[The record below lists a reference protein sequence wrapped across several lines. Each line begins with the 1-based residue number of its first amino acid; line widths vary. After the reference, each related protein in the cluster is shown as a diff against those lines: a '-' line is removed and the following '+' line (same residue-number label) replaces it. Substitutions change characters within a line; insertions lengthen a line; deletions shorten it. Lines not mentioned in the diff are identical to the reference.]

1 MSDLDSDTFSFSW
14 NLGDGTSFIES
25 SAVLHTYSAFDIDYN
40 VSLTVTDDQKNRVV
54 TYATINIPT
63 SQAFAQ
69 GDINSTV
76 VGLDST
82 RLQFDFDQT
91 ANNGGSVT
99 TYLWDFGDNNN
110 SAAETSLKNPI
121 HKFSSDGSYNVRV
134 TTTNSSGNSNSHHKL
149 ITISNSAPIAR
160 FSNQS
165 SGLNVKFDAS
175 ASSDDGGT
183 LLYGWS
189 FGDEP
194 TDVLGFEDAYHSAD
208 ANTSHVYA
216 SSGHYKI
223 TLFVQDIDRNI
234 QSFGKELDLNNS
246 APTISFV
253 NTVNNAIAG
262 ELNFVASASDLDG
275 TVAQGDILWD
285 FGDPTSNSNIVAGV
299 NVNHIFTRYGSYTI
313 TAQATDNSG
322 AFTLNKRIVRVAP
335 DSAPILDVNTSVLVS
350 DEGRVQFEVTRLD
363 MEGTSAN
370 YSWSFNDA
378 GSSTSSS
385 VNPIFNYTTSGTYT
399 PSLTVTDN
407 LGNSKTITKSV
418 VITLGGSYKNIIFDV
433 PSADSDVISF
443 DDNTTQSITVTSFIK
458 DSNSSSPFVNEG
470 VTIVE
475 LQSADWLSYSG
486 EDGNNVA
493 SGNSATS
500 NNFGIFDLNLSS
512 TTNNTGATRSA
523 KIMFVLNSDSTKN
536 KTFTITQPK

>member
-1 MSDLDSDTFSFSW
+1 
-14 NLGDGTSFIES
+14 
-25 SAVLHTYSAFDIDYN
+25 
-40 VSLTVTDDQKNRVV
+40 
-54 TYATINIPT
+54 
-63 SQAFAQ
+63 
-69 GDINSTV
+69 
-76 VGLDST
+76 
-82 RLQFDFDQT
+82 
-91 ANNGGSVT
+91 
-99 TYLWDFGDNNN
+99 
-110 SAAETSLKNPI
+110 
-121 HKFSSDGSYNVRV
+121 
-134 TTTNSSGNSNSHHKL
+134 
-149 ITISNSAPIAR
+149 
-160 FSNQS
+160 
-165 SGLNVKFDAS
+165 
-175 ASSDDGGT
+175 
-183 LLYGWS
+183 
-189 FGDEP
+189 
-194 TDVLGFEDAYHSAD
+194 
-208 ANTSHVYA
+208 
-216 SSGHYKI
+216 
-223 TLFVQDIDRNI
+223 
-234 QSFGKELDLNNS
+234 
-246 APTISFV
+246 
-253 NTVNNAIAG
+253 
-262 ELNFVASASDLDG
+262 
-275 TVAQGDILWD
+275 
-285 FGDPTSNSNIVAGV
+285 
-299 NVNHIFTRYGSYTI
+299 TRYGSYTI